1 MNELLHLAFLYF
13 FPILSYPILYE
24 HQLSE
29 EEEYNQKLVSLF
41 IYLSLYFISITDT
54 FVTSIILLNILK
66 DASLEIIILLIIS
79 DHHHLESKREKE
91 SNIQSI

>member
-1 MNELLHLAFLYF
+1 MNFCIWHFYT

-79 DHHHLESKREKE
+79 DHHHLEREKE
-91 SNIQSI
+91 RK